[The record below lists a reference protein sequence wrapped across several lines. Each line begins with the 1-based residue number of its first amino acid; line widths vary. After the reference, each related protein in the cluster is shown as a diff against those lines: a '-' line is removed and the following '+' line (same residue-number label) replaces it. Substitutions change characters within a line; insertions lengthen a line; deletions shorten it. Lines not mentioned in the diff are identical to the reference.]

1 MAVLIF
7 LAPYSAMGQSAKP
20 SANLDDLRE
29 KIRKLEAMDL
39 SGMAPSTL
47 EIYKRALLRLYERAL
62 RPMQQQIDVLA
73 VIESSSDANNREA
86 ADARV
91 KLAKERKQFVDRISI
106 LQTSLGLTEGSSAT
120 VEGAGADA
128 EASES
133 SRGPVSNGSGSATMA
148 PLVTVT
154 MPAPHAEV
162 PAAPATGEAPA
173 NPPQNPVACKIPDG
187 FSPVTIDAVRRLATN
202 ILRAPGTLEEKAQE
216 ISNDNYK
223 LVFYS
228 IAETQNIQVPMPLP
242 KDGQKT
248 ISLDELEPYKYLGE
262 TLRTDKQMGASSSA
276 ASVSGIDKP
285 GFDWLLG
292 LAVENGQVEKS
303 VRDSVLTLS
312 TSPAALFSLG
322 HGNSGNSYQ
331 EAGILNRFGISA
343 SFNVAN
349 QDQILG
355 NARRNQLREYSIKYR
370 FAGDRNPRSKALQE
384 LWRDKDDNGI
394 AKDIQRRLVALNS
407 AAIFISRDPV
417 LGPLAKQTNI
427 ALQAK
432 AVTLLSRNDFK
443 TKFDATGIP
452 DPATLDAGVCQLS
465 NAILEYLNSDIK
477 SQQDKLSPAALTQ
490 FKEILV
496 PNLIAAQLNLQV
508 VRKAFNEKVDEFF
521 KKPIG
526 TIAYINHREP
536 VMGNYSEFKMLYEQ
550 NTPILHP
557 LPLKTFV
564 ANAGFSFYHQ
574 PSPLLKQERMRAFNA
589 AVSLEGS
596 AASPFT
602 EALDLSRISYSLVA
616 NYERMF
622 ENSRVTGQKADI
634 ASLQFLMRFPLF
646 KGFGVPFSVTY
657 SNATEMDRRSGWRAN
672 FGLKMDTDKLLELI
686 RATSPH

>member
-1 MAVLIF
+1 MAALMF
-7 LAPYSAMGQSAKP
+7 LTPYSAMSQSARTTT
-20 SANLDDLRE
+20 NLDDLRE

-39 SGMAPSTL
+39 SRMAPSTL

-62 RPMQQQIDVLA
+62 TPMQQQIDVLA
-73 VIESSSDANNREA
+73 VIESSSDANNSEA

-91 KLAKERKQFVDRISI
+91 KLADERKQFIDRISI
-106 LQTSLGLTEGSSAT
+106 LQTSLGLTEDRSA
-120 VEGAGADA
+120 EGAGADA
-128 EASES
+128 ESSAS
-133 SRGPVSNGSGSATMA
+133 SRVPISSSSAPATVA
-148 PLVTVT
+148 PLLTVT
-154 MPAPHAEV
+154 MPAPATAEV
-162 PAAPATGEAPA
+162 PA
-173 NPPQNPVACKIPDG
+173 NPPQNPVSCTLPEG
-187 FSPVTIDAVRRLATN
+187 FSPVTLDAVRRMSAN

-216 ISNDNYK
+216 ISFDNYK

-242 KDGQKT
+242 NATQPKT

-262 TLRTDKQMGASSSA
+262 TLRTDKQMGASASA

-322 HGNSGNSYQ
+322 RGNSGNSYQ

-370 FAGDRNPRSKALQE
+370 FAGDRNPRSKALEE
-384 LWRDKDDNGI
+384 LWDGKNGQGGI
-394 AKDIQRRLVALNS
+394 ASDIQRRLVALNS

-417 LGPLAKQTNI
+417 LGPLAKQTNT

-432 AVTLLSRNDFK
+432 AVVVMSSDAFK
-443 TKFDATGIP
+443 ANLDPNTGKFPDDAKF
-452 DPATLDAGVCQLS
+452 DAGVCQLS
-465 NAILEYLNSDIK
+465 NAILGYLKSDVK

-550 NTPILHP
+550 NTPILQP

-574 PSPLLKQERMRAFNA
+574 PNPLLRQERMRAFNA

-602 EALDLSRISYSLVA
+602 ETLDLSRISYSLVA

-622 ENSRVTGQKADI
+622 ENSRVSGQKADI

-646 KGFGVPFSVTY
+646 RGFGVPLSVTY
-657 SNATEMDRRSGWRAN
+657 SNATELDRRSGWRAN
-672 FGLKMDTDKLLELI
+672 FGLRMDTDKLLELM
-686 RATSPH
+686 RASSPH